1 MFKICNS
8 YLTKKDFMTKN
19 KMNSKFVN
27 KSEIARKLGITPAY
41 VQMILSGARKAPVMR
56 KRISE
61 LIKNELKAA

>member
-1 MFKICNS
+1 
-8 YLTKKDFMTKN
+8 MTKN